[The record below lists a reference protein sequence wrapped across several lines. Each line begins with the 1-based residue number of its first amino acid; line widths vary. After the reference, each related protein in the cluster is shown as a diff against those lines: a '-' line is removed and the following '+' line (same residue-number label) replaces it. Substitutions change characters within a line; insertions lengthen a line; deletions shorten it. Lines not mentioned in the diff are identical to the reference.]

1 MSTDQNR
8 PATPRLSAEFLAM
21 DRDDEEAV
29 MLAIERD
36 TELETGAVIP
46 LSHVDLMKRLKR

>member
-1 MSTDQNR
+1 
-8 PATPRLSAEFLAM
+8 M